1 MAVFAV
7 IAPASDPKLEEAIKD
22 KFAEGDFYKIAPGQ
36 FLVYSSTLTTR
47 QASERLGISSGVLGS
62 RAMVLRVTTYAG
74 WHSKDMW
81 EWIAAK
87 TISASPSSEASE
99 ATGFAHLTRL

>member
-1 MAVFAV
+1 MTVFAV
-7 IAPASDPKLEEAIKD
+7 IAPEADQKLEKAIKD
-22 KFAEGDFYKIAPGQ
+22 KFAEGDFYEMSPGQ
-36 FLVYSSTLTTR
+36 FLVYAPGLTTR
-47 QASERLGISSGVLGS
+47 QASEKMGVTGGVLGS

-87 TISASPSSEASE
+87 EGLFGAVSGGRE
-99 ATGFAHLTRL
+99 